1 MSESGAA
8 SIIVQ
13 LRNGDITIYHGEDNV
28 ILQHFSRV
36 ADGTWGDM
44 FDTIVQ
50 QLREKEE
57 N

>member
-8 SIIVQ
+8 SIFVQ
-13 LRNGDITIYHGEDNV
+13 LRNGDITIYHGEDKV